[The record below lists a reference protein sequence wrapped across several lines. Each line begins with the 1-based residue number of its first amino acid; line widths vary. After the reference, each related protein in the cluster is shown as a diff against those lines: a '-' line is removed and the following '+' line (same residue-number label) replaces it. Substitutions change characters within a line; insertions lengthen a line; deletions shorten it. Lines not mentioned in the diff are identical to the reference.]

1 MAKRRVSGNMEETLS
16 CEELLHS
23 SFLMTRRQF
32 LGRFALAS
40 LFSGGVGATYALHE
54 AKVCQVERLSIAL
67 RHLPAAFDGT
77 TVAFLTDTHHGP
89 GVPLSYLE
97 HVVAQTNALNP
108 DLVALGGDYVQR
120 SRYLQP
126 RGSHRQYIAPGVAV
140 LAGLRAPLGRFAVL
154 GNHDRRESTMLTRRA
169 LADHDLTEL
178 TNTGV
183 WLERSGSRLRLCGV
197 DDYATGRPNLRPN
210 LRAAL
215 GDTRLDDACL
225 VLSHNP
231 DFVERIRDPRVDLVL
246 SGHTHGGQVVLPIFG
261 PPVTAS
267 RYGRKY
273 VHGLV
278 QGPTARVYVS
288 RGVGTIGPPIRFGAP
303 PEVTLLTLR
312 QSLPV

>member
-1 MAKRRVSGNMEETLS
+1 MEKRRVSGHMEEAPAYR
-16 CEELLHS
+16 EPLHF

-32 LGRFALAS
+32 FSRCALAS
-40 LFSGGVGATYALHE
+40 LFTGGVGATYALHE
-54 AKVCQVERLSIAL
+54 AKTCQVERVSVAL
-67 RHLPAAFDGT
+67 RNLPAAFDGT

-97 HVVAQTNALNP
+97 HVVALTNDLHP
-108 DLVALGGDYVQR
+108 DLVVLGGDYVQR
-120 SRYLQP
+120 SRYLQG
-126 RGSHRQYIAPGVAV
+126 RGGHRHYIEPGIAV
-140 LAGLRAPLGRFAVL
+140 LAGVRAPLGRFAVL
-154 GNHDRRESTMLTRRA
+154 GNHDRKESTMLTRRA
-169 LADHDLTEL
+169 LAGHDLVEL

-183 WLERSGSRLRLCGV
+183 WLERGGSRLRLCGV
-197 DDYATGRPNLRPN
+197 DDLATGRPN

-215 GDTRLDDACL
+215 GDARQDDACL
-225 VLSHNP
+225 LLSHNP

-312 QSLPV
+312 QSL